1 MIKKLRKSLGYKNKD
16 RSCDANPYRNT
27 ENSRYSNKA
36 ERYIYYDFTPYLMS
50 QSYTRLFGLL
60 PMWPRLSTTDSM
72 LKIKLLN

>member
-1 MIKKLRKSLGYKNKD
+1 MPIRTAIQKTADIGN
-16 RSCDANPYRNT
+16 
-27 ENSRYSNKA
+27 A

-72 LKIKLLN
+72 LKIKLSN